1 MPVTGEKSGLMSV
14 CLRCDTRARHAVRI
28 DDFRMDLVGRCQ
40 NRFDGWSPN
49 QRVVMGLG
57 CAGVK
62 RVNAHQRGKINA
74 L

>member
-1 MPVTGEKSGLMSV
+1 
-14 CLRCDTRARHAVRI
+14 
-28 DDFRMDLVGRCQ
+28 MDLVGRCQ